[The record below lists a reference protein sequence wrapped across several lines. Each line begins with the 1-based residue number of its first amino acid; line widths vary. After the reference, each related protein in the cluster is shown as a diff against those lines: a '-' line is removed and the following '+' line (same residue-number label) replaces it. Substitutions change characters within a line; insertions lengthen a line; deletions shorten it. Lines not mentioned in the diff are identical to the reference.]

1 MRFVLNAAGNVAGIL
16 VFYASKLLA
25 RIVNSGLKS
34 QKIPPDAEKSL
45 RIVFP
50 GMQFD
55 SIKIV
60 YNAWLP
66 AHIFNKTI
74 EGMTFRNRI
83 YIAHGHIRHHRAGL
97 MLLIHEMVHIR
108 QILDMGEAV
117 FACKYGAQFLR
128 NGGYGAGMPLE
139 KEAYEFVN
147 SVKSGENQVV

>member
-16 VFYASKLLA
+16 VFYASKVLA
-25 RIVNSGLKS
+25 WIVNSGLQF
-34 QKIPPDAEKSL
+34 QKITPDTEKRL

-55 SIKIV
+55 KIRIV
-60 YNAWLP
+60 FNAWLP

-83 YIAHGHIRHHRAGL
+83 YIAHSHVRHNHASL
-97 MLLIHEMVHIR
+97 MLLIHELVHIR

-147 SVKSGENQVV
+147 RVKSGGNQLV